1 MKDNRFTFELP
12 YKYQVK
18 FLRVG
23 PTRNGPHENRGQ
35 TVPVTVHSADGEKTI
50 RINMREAPPLE
61 HGFLSLGQFS
71 FKADEAGE
79 LVPLTA

>member
-1 MKDNRFTFELP
+1 VRFEFKVSTTGRYEVR
-12 YKYQVK
+12 YAYQ
-18 FLRVG
+18 
-23 PTRNGPHENRGQ
+23 PHENRGQ
-35 TVPVTVHSADGEKTI
+35 TVTVHSADGEKTI